1 MAKQASEQPPYDLYM
16 QAPAAIAILRGKNHV
31 FEFANPLYLELSGKS
46 GSIIGLPAR
55 QAFPEIEGQGFFEPL
70 DTVYKTGKAF
80 IGTEVPAD
88 IDKNN
93 TGVPTRSYFNFVYQP
108 LRGTDHQVYGIMI
121 HAVDVTDAVVARKRS
136 AENEARY
143 TTLFTSIDQGFC
155 IIEMIYDESKKPVD
169 YRFIEVNG
177 MFESQT
183 GLKNAAGKR
192 AKEIIPTLEQKWI
205 DAYDGVARTGKA
217 IRLTDE
223 SEAFGRWFEVFANRV
238 GGKTSNR
245 VAVLFTDI
253 SQRKTA
259 ELEIQQ
265 SETRHRAMIEVL
277 EEGVSMLDANGRI
290 LTANKSA
297 ERLLGLTLQQMQGR
311 NSLDP
316 GWRTV
321 YEDGSPMPGD
331 QHAPQHVLRT
341 KKPYNNQLMGIY
353 KPNGQITWLTV
364 SAQPVLAGDEIVGI
378 VTSFFDVTATKKV
391 KDELERQ
398 LLVTEAITNIATSCL
413 FMIDTEGR
421 LTYMNP
427 AATRVTGFTSK
438 EALGKKLHALIH
450 HSHPDGSP
458 YLANTCPMVATYK
471 NGKPNKLH
479 EDVFF
484 RKDGSAFPVLI
495 SATPIPSPDG
505 VRSTVIEFRDIEEVK
520 TALRRNTEL
529 EASTLKLQEQQAQLV
544 AVNNAKDDFIAIA
557 SHQLR
562 TPATAVKQYLGIVLE
577 GYAEPLT
584 VLQTTYIQTA
594 YDSNERQMNIISDLL
609 KTASLDSNR
618 YTLKKQTVSLTNM
631 LRNVINDM
639 QPVLDIKSQVIDYS
653 FPKLAV
659 RAALDPIEMK
669 IVFMNLLENASKYS
683 YPETSIKIVIKKTTQ
698 AITITI
704 TDSGVGIS
712 SVNSDRIFDKF
723 TRINNEM
730 SDTVSGSGLGLYWV
744 QKIIKAHSGTIKV
757 SSVIGKGSRF
767 TVRLPL

>member
-1 MAKQASEQPPYDLYM
+1 M
-16 QAPAAIAILRGKNHV
+16 QAPAAISILRGKNHV
-31 FEFANPLYLELSGKS
+31 FEFTNPLFLELTGKS
-46 GSIIGLPAR
+46 GSINGLTAR
-55 QAFPEIEGQGFFEPL
+55 EAFPEIEGQGLFEPL

-88 IDKNN
+88 LDKNR
-93 TGVPTRSYFNFVYQP
+93 TGKLTRSYFNFVYQP
-108 LRGTDHQVYGIMI
+108 LRDSNQQVDGIMI
-121 HAVDVTDAVVARKRS
+121 HATDVTEAVITRQRR
-136 AENEARY
+136 AEDEARY
-143 TTLFTSIDQGFC
+143 TTLFSSIDQGFC
-155 IIEMIYDESKKPVD
+155 IIEMIYDTNKKPID
-169 YRFIEVNG
+169 YRFIEVNSV
-177 MFESQT
+177 FESQT
-183 GLKNAAGKR
+183 GLKNATGKR
-192 AKEIIPTLEQKWI
+192 AKEVIPTLEQKWI
-205 DAYDGVARTGKA
+205 DAYDTVARTGKA
-217 IRLTDE
+217 IRLSDE

-253 SQRKTA
+253 TQRKTA

-277 EEGVSMLDANGRI
+277 EEGVSMLDANGHI

-316 GWRTV
+316 RWRSV

-341 KKPYNNQLMGIY
+341 KKSYNNQLMGIH
-353 KPNGQITWLTV
+353 KPDGQLIWLSV
-364 SAQPVLAGDEIVGI
+364 NAQPVLVDDKLVGI
-378 VTSFFDVTATKKV
+378 VTSFFDVTITKKV

-398 LLVTEAITNIATSCL
+398 LLVTEAITNIASSCL
-413 FMIDTEGR
+413 FMIDVNGC

-427 AATRVTGFTSK
+427 AANRVTGYTSK
-438 EALGKKLHALIH
+438 EALGKKLHTLIH

-471 NGKPNKLH
+471 YGTPNEIH

-484 RKDGSAFPVLI
+484 RKDGSAFPALI

-505 VRSTVIEFRDIEEVK
+505 VRSTVIEFRNIEEIK

-529 EASTLKLQEQQAQLV
+529 EASTLILQQQQAQLV
-544 AVNNAKDDFIAIA
+544 AINSAKDDFIAIA

-584 VLQTTYIQTA
+584 ERQTSFVQTA

-609 KTASLDSNR
+609 KTANLDSNR
-618 YTLKKQTVSLTNM
+618 FYLKKQTVSLTDM
-631 LRNVINDM
+631 LRDVITDM
-639 QPVLDIKSQVIDYS
+639 QPVLDIKAQVIHQA
-653 FPKLAV
+653 FPKTAV
-659 RAALDPIEMK
+659 KAVLDPIEMK

-683 YPETSIKIVIKKTTQ
+683 YPESAIEIAIKKT
-698 AITITI
+698 AGAVTIAI
-704 TDSGVGIS
+704 TDSGVGI
-712 SVNSDRIFDKF
+712 NSINSERIFDKF

-744 QKIIKAHSGTIKV
+744 QKIIKAHNGTIKV
-757 SSVIGKGSRF
+757 RSTVGQGSCF

>member
-1 MAKQASEQPPYDLYM
+1 MYL
-16 QAPAAIAILRGKNHV
+16 QAPAAIAVLRGKNHV
-31 FEFANPLYLELSGKS
+31 FEFTNPLYLELSGKS
-46 GSIIGLPAR
+46 SSIIGLTAR
-55 QAFPEIEGQGFFEPL
+55 EAFPEIESQGLFKPL

-88 IDKNN
+88 LDKNH
-93 TGVPTRSYFNFVYQP
+93 TGNPTRSYFNFVYQP
-108 LRGTDHQVYGIMI
+108 LRDNNQQVDGIMI
-121 HAVDVTDAVVARKRS
+121 HAVDVTEAVIARQRR
-136 AENEARY
+136 AEDEARY
-143 TTLFTSIDQGFC
+143 ATLFSSIDQGFC
-155 IIEMIYDESKKPVD
+155 IIEMIYDIDKKPID
-169 YRFIEVNG
+169 YRFIEVNSV
-177 MFESQT
+177 FESQT

-192 AKEIIPTLEQKWI
+192 AKEVIPTLEQKWI
-205 DAYDGVARTGKA
+205 DAYDTVARTGKA
-217 IRLTDE
+217 IRLSDE

-253 SQRKTA
+253 TQRKTA

-277 EEGVSMLDANGRI
+277 EEGVSMLDADGRI

-316 GWRTV
+316 RWRSV

-341 KKPYNNQLMGIY
+341 KKPYNNQLMGIH
-353 KPNGQITWLTV
+353 KPNGQITWLNV
-364 SAQPVLAGDEIVGI
+364 NAQPVLVENKLVGI
-378 VTSFFDVTATKKV
+378 VTSFFDVTLTKKV

-398 LLVTEAITNIATSCL
+398 LLVTAAITNIASSCL
-413 FMIDTEGR
+413 FMIDANGR

-427 AATRVTGFTSK
+427 AANRVTGYTSE
-438 EALGKKLHALIH
+438 EALGKKLHTLIH

-458 YLANTCPMVATYK
+458 YIANTCPMMATYK
-471 NGKPNKLH
+471 YGTPNEVH

-484 RKDGSAFPVLI
+484 RKDGSAFPALI

-505 VRSTVIEFRDIEEVK
+505 VRSTVIEFRNIEEIK

-529 EASTLKLQEQQAQLV
+529 EASTLILQQQQAQLV
-544 AVNNAKDDFIAIA
+544 AINSAKDDFIAIA

-584 VLQTTYIQTA
+584 ERQTSFVQTA

-609 KTASLDSNR
+609 KTANLDSSR
-618 YTLKKQTVSLTNM
+618 YTLKKQTVSLTDM
-631 LRNVINDM
+631 LRDVITDM
-639 QPVLDIKSQVIDYS
+639 QPVLDIKGQVINQV
-653 FPKLAV
+653 FPKTAV
-659 RAALDPIEMK
+659 KAVLDPIEMK

-683 YPETSIKIVIKKTTQ
+683 YPESAIEITIKKT
-698 AITITI
+698 AGAVTIAI
-704 TDSGVGIS
+704 TDSGVGIN
-712 SVNSDRIFDKF
+712 SVNSERIFDKF

-744 QKIIKAHSGTIKV
+744 QKIIKAHNGTIKV
-757 SSVIGKGSRF
+757 SSAVGQGSCF